1 MAQPADGEDAEAFLA
16 RVAYAYHVEGQ
27 TQGAIAERLGTT
39 RLRVNK
45 ALGEARRRGLVRVS
59 LNTAFAPCL
68 ELETALKARFGLTSA
83 VVAPAPERAEDTT
96 AVVGAALGRVLTEVL
111 SDRRVRHF
119 GMSWG
124 NTLHI
129 ATRHV
134 EPLDRPDLEIVSA
147 MGGTV
152 RGSDVSSFEI
162 TAALAALTGAS
173 HSHFPAP
180 MYASS
185 KASRD
190 IIVGQEVFTEVLDK
204 IRRVDALAMAV
215 GDLSTRAL
223 LMRDALPRDIS
234 IDDLKQAGGVGDVLG
249 TVLDAQGRPVGPLN
263 ERLIG
268 IDHRDIAA
276 IPNVILAAGGSHKVA
291 IIRAVLG
298 LGLVDTLVTDEATA
312 RAVLGAPAALE
323 LVTERR
329 RRRGR
334 AEATD
339 VVRAA
344 PEAGA

>member
-1 MAQPADGEDAEAFLA
+1 MDEEGFLA
-16 RVAYAYHVEGQ
+16 RVAYAYHVEGL
-27 TQGAIAERLGTT
+27 TQGAIADRLGVT

-45 ALGEARRRGLVRVS
+45 ALGEARRCGLVRVS

-68 ELETALKARFGLTSA
+68 ELEAALKARYGLRAA
-83 VVAPAPERAEDTT
+83 VVAPAPARADDVT

-111 SDRRVRHF
+111 ADPAVSLF

-124 NTLHI
+124 NTLHV

-162 TAALAALTGAS
+162 TAALAALTGAR

-185 KASRD
+185 RASRD
-190 IIVGQEVFTEVLDK
+190 IIMGQEVFVEVIEK

-223 LMRDALPRDIS
+223 LMRDALPRDIA
-234 IDDLKQAGGVGDVLG
+234 IEDLKRAGGVGDVLG
-249 TVLDAQGRPVGPLN
+249 TVLDAAGRPVGPLN

-268 IDHRDIAA
+268 IDWRDLGA
-276 IPNVILAAGGSHKVA
+276 IPNVILAAGGAHKVA

-298 LGLVDTLVTDEATA
+298 LGVVDTLVTEEATA
-312 RAVLGAPAALE
+312 RAVLAAEAERAGHGARRRSPAA
-323 LVTERR
+323 
-329 RRRGR
+329 
-334 AEATD
+334 AE
-339 VVRAA
+339 
-344 PEAGA
+344 

>member
-1 MAQPADGEDAEAFLA
+1 MARTEGGEEAEAFLA

-68 ELETALKARFGLTSA
+68 DLETELKARYGLAAA
-83 VVAPAPERAEDTT
+83 VVAPAPARPDDTT
-96 AVVGAALGRVLTEVL
+96 AVIGAALGRVLTDVL
-111 SDRRVRHF
+111 SDRAVRLF

-124 NTLHI
+124 NTLHV

-134 EPLDRPDLEIVSA
+134 EPIDRPDLHIVSV
-147 MGGTV
+147 MGGTI

-162 TAALAALTGAS
+162 TAALASLTGAS
-173 HSHFPAP
+173 HTHFPAP

-185 KASRD
+185 RASRD
-190 IIVGQEVFTEVLDK
+190 IIIGQEVFTEVIDK

-234 IDDLKQAGGVGDVLG
+234 IEDLKRAGGVGDVLG
-249 TVLDAQGRPVGPLN
+249 TVLDADGRPVGPLN

-268 IDHRDIAA
+268 IDHRDLAA
-276 IPNVILAAGGSHKVA
+276 IPNVILAAGGGHKVA

-298 LGLVDTLVTDEATA
+298 LALVDTLVTDEATA
-312 RAVLGAPAALE
+312 RAVLAAPRSAQ
-323 LVTERR
+323 RR
-329 RRRGR
+329 RRSAETDLPAAGEDRR
-334 AEATD
+334 A
-339 VVRAA
+339 RRL
-344 PEAGA
+344 AGA